1 MTFRQGLFRVMAVLS
16 IVNPVIFCFYILR
29 NVRFNLR
36 DPKEWL
42 LLLLYM
48 GIVSGITWGIYWGIK
63 YGLDVFAGIKK
74 QRASR

>member
-16 IVNPVIFCFYILR
+16 IVNPVIFCLYILR
-29 NVRFNLR
+29 NVTFNLR

-63 YGLDVFAGIKK
+63 YGLDVFTGIKK

>member
-16 IVNPVIFCFYILR
+16 IVNPVIFCLYILR
-29 NVRFNLR
+29 KVTFNQR
-36 DPKEWL
+36 DSKEWL

-63 YGLDVFAGIKK
+63 YGLDVFTGIKK

>member
-1 MTFRQGLFRVMAVLS
+1 MAVLS

-29 NVRFNLR
+29 TVTFNQR

-48 GIVSGITWGIYWGIK
+48 GIVSGITWAIYWGIK
-63 YGLDVFAGIKK
+63 YGLDVFAGMKRQK
-74 QRASR
+74 AQR

>member
-1 MTFRQGLFRVMAVLS
+1 MTFRQGLFRVMALLS
-16 IVNPVIFCFYILR
+16 IVNPGIFCFYILR
-29 NVRFNLR
+29 AVTFNQR

-48 GIVSGITWGIYWGIK
+48 GIVSGITWAIYWGIK
-63 YGLDVFAGIKK
+63 YGLDVFAGMKR